1 MLHVSMTVDYL
12 EARREE
18 NPGNELD
25 EGENLQIGQPVE
37 EDFEV

>member
-25 EGENLQIGQPVE
+25 EDENLQIGQPVE